1 MRIIFSMTTT
11 INLLDSIRCNWIY
24 PLRTNIW
31 AKVFLLHSPW
41 DIEFSI
47 FHPDWVWDLWH
58 FSEDSF
64 SIKALANTD
73 ITHKAKEGLF
83 FVCTTSVQ
91 KTKRVKVEQPAE
103 VLCFT
108 FQTFFSWRID
118 FNIIRFLN
126 KASKASSLFRNEI
139 DLVIFREKTF
149 FDNLVF
155 EEQDVIS
162 ACLPSNLPFDDFFE
176 AVPRPAVFHKKLP
189 SCEN

>member
-108 FQTFFSWRID
+108 FRIQTWYHPILAQGLKGFFIVQKWNWPS
-118 FNIIRFLN
+118 N
-126 KASKASSLFRNEI
+126 
-139 DLVIFREKTF
+139 FREKTF

-176 AVPRPAVFHKKLP
+176 AVPRPAVFQKKLP